1 MNIRA
6 MVRQSVLEFEPY
18 VPGKPIQEVQRE
30 YGLRLI
36 VKLASNENALG
47 SSPKA
52 LAAVRKAVP
61 MVYRYPEGSCHYLR
75 ERLARSLKVRPEEII
90 FGNGSDEIIELLGK
104 TFLHT
109 DDEVVVSDHAF
120 IRYAMAGRL
129 MGARVVS
136 VPMRGYTH
144 DVRAMAEAVTPNTRL
159 VFIANPNN
167 PTGTAVTKAELDDYF
182 ARVSDLTITVLD
194 EAYAEFVTDR
204 RYESGLHYF
213 RQGHNVVV
221 LRTFS
226 KIYGLAGLRVGYGVG
241 RADVVHYLDRIRP
254 PFNVNGP
261 AEAAARAA
269 LEDHAHGSRSLT
281 LVQKERPRM
290 QKALEALGLEVVPS
304 VANFLLVGVGRSG
317 KVVFGNLLKRG
328 IIVRAM
334 DEYGYPKHIRVTI
347 GRPNENARFLS
358 ALKEVLAA

>member
-1 MNIRA
+1 
-6 MVRQSVLEFEPY
+6 MVRQSILDFEPY

-30 YGLRLI
+30 YGLRSI
-36 VKLASNENALG
+36 IKLASNENALG
-47 SSPKA
+47 PSPKA
-52 LAAVRKAVP
+52 LAAIRKAVP
-61 MVYRYPEGSCHYLR
+61 MVHRYPEGSCHYLR
-75 ERLARSLKVRPEEII
+75 ERLARVHKVRAEEII

-129 MGARVVS
+129 MGARVVT

-144 DVRAMAEAVTPNTRL
+144 DVAAMAEAVTPNTRL

-167 PTGTAVTKAELDDYF
+167 PTGTAVTMAELDAYF
-182 ARVSDLTITVLD
+182 ERVSDLAITVLD

-204 RYESGLHYF
+204 RYESGLRWF
-213 RQGHNVVV
+213 RKGRNVMV

-226 KIYGLAGLRVGYGVG
+226 KIHGLAGLRVGYGVG

-261 AEAAARAA
+261 AQAAALAA
-269 LEDHAHGSRSLT
+269 LEDRAHVARSLN
-281 LVQKERPRM
+281 LVEKERPRM
-290 QKALEALGLEVVPS
+290 QRALEALGLEVVPS
-304 VANFLLVGVGRSG
+304 VANFLLVGVGRPG
-317 KVVFGNLLKRG
+317 KVVFVNLLKRG

-334 DEYGYPKHIRVTI
+334 DEYGYPEHIRVTI
-347 GRPNENARFLS
+347 GRSNENARFLS
-358 ALKEVLAA
+358 ALKEVLTA